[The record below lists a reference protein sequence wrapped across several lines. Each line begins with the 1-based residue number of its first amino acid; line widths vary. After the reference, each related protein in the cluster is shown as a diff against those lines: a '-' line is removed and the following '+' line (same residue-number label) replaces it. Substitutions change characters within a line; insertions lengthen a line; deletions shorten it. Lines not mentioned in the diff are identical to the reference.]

1 MPTPVKLLMSQFV
14 THDVRR
20 LLLER
25 PRPLDWQPG
34 QGIELMIDEDPWRD
48 QGRPFTPTSQ
58 PEDLILELTL
68 KRYPQRDGVTEHLHA
83 PSPGAGLLVGDA
95 FGTIKYQGPGTFI
108 AAGTG
113 LTPFLAI
120 LRRLAAQNKLDGH
133 RLLLTNKS
141 ERDVIC
147 AKELHHYLG
156 EDLVLSFSRENDP
169 NRQGQRIDANFLE
182 ANIGQRDGMFYVCG
196 PDAFVKDIND
206 HLASFGIDEEQL
218 VYER

>member
-1 MPTPVKLLMSQFV
+1 MPTPVKLLMSEFV

-20 LLLER
+20 LLIER
-25 PRPLDWQPG
+25 PPGLDWQPG

-68 KRYPQRDGVTEHLHA
+68 KRYPERDGVTDRLHA
-83 PSPGAGLLVGDA
+83 LRPGAGLLVGDA
-95 FGTIKYQGPGTFI
+95 FGTITYQGPGTFI

-120 LRRLAAQNKLDGH
+120 FRRLAERDGLGGH

-141 ERDVIC
+141 DRDVIC

-156 EDLVLSFSRENDP
+156 DDCVLTFTREDDPSREG
-169 NRQGQRIDANFLE
+169 RRIDAAFLKE
-182 ANIGQRDGMFYVCG
+182 HVGDRSGMFYVCG
-196 PDAFVKDIND
+196 PDPFVEAIKD
-206 HLASFGIDEEQL
+206 HLADLGVNDDQL